1 MRMSLP
7 IAAVVLAFAAAPASA
22 EIVVNKSVAGVELG
36 MADETVL
43 DTVGSPDRNITNPA
57 MKTIYTYR
65 KLGIKVTLS
74 PSGDTNDVT
83 VIDVYKKGEA
93 TASGVGIG
101 STLKQLRA
109 GVPKVRCVR
118 APNRKHRWCQV
129 RTSRRVTTFV
139 VTSTKK
145 VRQII
150 VAFRGD

>member
-1 MRMSLP
+1 MRASLVLAAIALA
-7 IAAVVLAFAAAPASA
+7 IAAPPASA
-22 EIVVNKSVAGVELG
+22 EIVVNESVAGVALG
-36 MADETVL
+36 MDAETVL
-43 DTVGSPDRNITNPA
+43 DTIGSPDRNVTNPA

-65 KLGIKVTLS
+65 KLGIEVTLS
-74 PSGDTNDVT
+74 PAGEVS

-93 TASGVGIG
+93 TASGVGVG

-129 RTSRRVTTFV
+129 KTSRRVTTFV
-139 VTSTKK
+139 VTSTRK
-145 VRQII
+145 VREIV